1 MFQESFCQM
10 SLHAYVK
17 YKLGPFHFITHTQ
30 VFFIT
35 EYPLDYINPISF
47 QQKDTIADNKKM

>member
-1 MFQESFCQM
+1 M

-17 YKLGPFHFITHTQ
+17 YKLGPSHFITHMQ